1 MKENIILGILLI
13 LVVVLLFIRSS
24 SGYTWTTQRSNT
36 APCPVG
42 MLRNGNSCVG
52 TCPDPTRPN
61 GSGSCTPLMWGN
73 YWSGANGTFTQTPC
87 PPGMAAGYG
96 TPADYVTCKAMKP
109 GAPIGGP
116 VGSGW
121 MSVGCSGSYIVTSE
135 TSCST
140 VCGTPATP
148 KQYTYAWSTSR
159 PAIGGGAACPSATST
174 SSGMCPSTSACPVTS
189 TVVDCNALPSWPW
202 SGPTGTAATTA
213 TASITGNSSYLFYL
227 LAWQLRGQLQNAG
240 YYQNLIANVNNVLPS
255 SFSRIDT
262 TLPTQITN
270 AINASITAE
279 SSTTTTLT
287 AKKAAMATVWNLLAN
302 LYNSFLGI
310 ELLSGAN
317 TTVAGVCSI
326 SNTFLPVHN
335 ALVAATTAMNPAANA
350 AWALYNASRARI

>member
-1 MKENIILGILLI
+1 MKENIFLGILLI

-24 SGYTWTTQRSNT
+24 SGYTWTTQRSKT

-42 MLRNGNSCVG
+42 MLTNGNACVG

-73 YWSGANGTFTQTPC
+73 HWSGANGAFTQTPC

-96 TPADYVTCKAMKP
+96 IPADYVTCKAMKP
-109 GAPIGGP
+109 GAPVGGP

-121 MSVGCSGSYIVTSE
+121 MSVACSGSYIVTSE

-159 PAIGGGAACPSATST
+159 PAIGGGAGCPSATST
-174 SSGMCPSTSACPVTS
+174 SSDMCPATSACPVPS
-189 TVVDCNALPSWPW
+189 TVVNCNALPSWPW
-202 SGPTGTAATTA
+202 SGPIGTAATTA
-213 TASITGNSSYLFYL
+213 TVSITGYANSPYLFM
-227 LAWQLRGQLQNAG
+227 WQLRGQLQNAG
-240 YYQNLIANVNNVLPS
+240 YYQNLIANVNNALPLG
-255 SFSRIDT
+255 FSRIDT

-270 AINASITAE
+270 AINASVTAE
-279 SSTTTTLT
+279 SSTTTTLI
-287 AKKAAMATVWNLLAN
+287 AKKAAVQNVWNLIN
-302 LYNSFLGI
+302 GLYNSFLGI
-310 ELLSGAN
+310 ERLSGAN
-317 TTVAGVCSI
+317 TTVAGVCYI

-335 ALVAATTAMNPAANA
+335 ALVEATTVMNLTANA